1 MKNHLQK
8 LRQQRGDDFQNEMRA
23 SWRLLP
29 NVWRFRLPDGGGGSR
44 PADELVL
51 LEDVNILAEHK
62 RTYGEKFELGFLR
75 PPQLKGLQDFDLVIP
90 RNLGLVFV
98 SFLNE
103 EKGIDEAYA
112 FRLVRALQ
120 FMHVTGR
127 RYITREEFQQQRVPC
142 IALPLLPPPAG
153 TIDRI
158 YDLQGVLQCY
168 KSL

>member
-1 MKNHLQK
+1 MKPNLQK
-8 LRQQRGDDFQNEMRA
+8 LRQQRGDDFQNELRA

-44 PADELVL
+44 PGDELIL

-62 RTYGEKFELGFLR
+62 RTYGDKFELGFLR
-75 PPQLKGLQDFDLVIP
+75 PPQLKGLLDFDTVIS

-103 EKGIDEAYA
+103 EKGTDEAYA
-112 FRLVRALQ
+112 FRLIRAMQ
-120 FMHVTGR
+120 YMQTKGR
-127 RYITREEFQQQRVPC
+127 QYIKREELNQQLVPC
-142 IALPLLPPPAG
+142 IGLPLLPPPAG
-153 TIDRI
+153 TIDRL
-158 YDLQGVLQCY
+158 YDLKGVLQCY